1 MNQRFWSKT
10 TASGNGCIEW
20 LGASLKAG
28 YGLFKI
34 AGTRHNILAHRYAY
48 EEKFGP
54 VPYGMYVC
62 HRCDNP
68 RCVNQDHLFVGTP
81 KDNVQDMIQ
90 KDRRVIKSLSNESS
104 PSAVLTDKQV
114 LEMRALRGVM
124 TQRAMAQKFGIGT
137 SQVSRIMRGQSRSI
151 TS

>member
-34 AGTRHNILAHRYAY
+34 AGTRQNILAHRYAY

-68 RCVNQDHLFVGTP
+68 RCVNQDHLFLGTP

-90 KDRRVIKSLSNESS
+90 KDRRVIKSLSNESNS
-104 PSAVLTDKQV
+104 SAVLTDKQV
-114 LEMRALRGVM
+114 LEMRALRGVI

-151 TS
+151 TT

>member
-34 AGTRHNILAHRYAY
+34 AGTRQNILAHRYAY

-68 RCVNQDHLFVGTP
+68 RCVNQDHLFLGTP

-90 KDRRVIKSLSNESS
+90 KDRRVIKTLSNESS

-114 LEMRALRGVM
+114 LEMRAMRGVM

-151 TS
+151 TT